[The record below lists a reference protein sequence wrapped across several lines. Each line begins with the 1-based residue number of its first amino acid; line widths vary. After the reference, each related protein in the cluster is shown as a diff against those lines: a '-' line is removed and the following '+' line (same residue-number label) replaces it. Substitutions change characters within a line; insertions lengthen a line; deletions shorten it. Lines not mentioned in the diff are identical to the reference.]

1 MNYSVNLKDLPIFKK
16 IIVDYLLED
25 KRIEGFSEGLPSK
38 EKIESMMEMKFR
50 SAEIRKSLS
59 SSILSDYSEREVAQP
74 VIDNI
79 NLLSD
84 SRTFTVTT
92 GHQLN
97 LFTGPLYFILKIAQ
111 TIKLSSQLKQLFPG
125 YSFVPVYWMATED
138 HDLEEINHIHLFNQ
152 KREWQT
158 SQKGATG
165 RMNTQGIDALGDNLK
180 GLFENSPATKNLV
193 GQITEIYNAS
203 QTLAEATRGMVH
215 LLFPKE
221 GIVVMDADKS
231 ELKKHFI
238 PLLLKELKESAVFE
252 KMNRT
257 NEELKGLGY
266 HAQVNPREINLFY
279 LKQSSRNRIVREKDK
294 WSELN
299 GEQTWN
305 WEELE
310 LEVNDFPERFS
321 PNAAFRPLYQEFIL
335 PNLMTV
341 GGPGEIAYWLQL
353 KSVFKEFK
361 VDFPFLQLR
370 NSHLFLSKKQT
381 DLLDEFSLITNDLLT
396 RKEELLK
403 SVAGELV
410 KVDLKDDSKYI
421 IRKLEDLT
429 RKVINEDSTLEG
441 KMLGVKKVLENS
453 LDQIQSKLEK
463 SVKSKNSN
471 KFSQLEKL
479 HDSVTPGGKLNER
492 TINFFNLLNHINL
505 DDFIEEI
512 SILEDDFTPKLYVHS
527 Y

>member
-16 IIVDYLLED
+16 IIVDYLLKD
-25 KRIEGFSEGLPSK
+25 KRIEGFSEELPSK

-59 SSILSDYSEREVAQP
+59 SSILSDYSEREVSQL

-84 SRTFTVTT
+84 SRTFTITT

-111 TIKLSSQLKQLFPG
+111 TIKLSSQLKQLYPG
-125 YSFVPVYWMATED
+125 YSFIPVYWMATED
-138 HDLEEINHIHLFNQ
+138 HDLEEINHINLFNQ

-279 LKQSSRNRIVREKDK
+279 LKESSRNRIVREKDK

-421 IRKLEDLT
+421 ISKLEDLT
-429 RKVINEDSTLEG
+429 RKVINEDSALEG
-441 KMLGVKKVLENS
+441 KMLSVKKVLENS
-453 LDQIQSKLEK
+453 LNQIQSKLEK

>member
-1 MNYSVNLKDLPIFKK
+1 MNYSADLKDLPILKK
-16 IIVDYLLED
+16 IIFDYVLED
-25 KRIEGFSEGLPSK
+25 ERIKGFSEGLPSK
-38 EKIESMMEMKFR
+38 ERIESMMETKFR

-59 SSILSDYSEREVAQP
+59 SSILSDYSEKYDYQP

-111 TIKLSSQLKQLFPG
+111 TIKLSTQLKKLFPDF
-125 YSFVPVYWMATED
+125 SFVPVYWMATED

-165 RMNTQGIDALGDNLK
+165 RMNTQGLDAFGDNLK
-180 GLFENSPATKNLV
+180 DLFENSPATKSLV
-193 GQITEIYNAS
+193 GRITEIYNTS

-238 PLLLKELKESAVFE
+238 PLLLKELKESTVFE
-252 KMNRT
+252 RMTRT

-266 HAQVNPREINLFY
+266 HAQVNPRKINLFY
-279 LKQSSRNRIVREKDK
+279 LKESSRNRIVREKDK

-341 GGPGEIAYWLQL
+341 GGSGEIAYWLQL

-381 DLLDEFSLITNDLLT
+381 DLLDEFSLKINDLLT

-429 RKVINEDSTLEG
+429 RKVINEDSSLEG
-441 KMLGVKKVLENS
+441 KMLGVKRVLENS
-453 LDQIQSKLEK
+453 LNQIQSKLEK

-492 TINFFNLLNHINL
+492 TINFFSLLNHVNL
-505 DDFIEEI
+505 EYFIEEI

>member
-1 MNYSVNLKDLPIFKK
+1 
-16 IIVDYLLED
+16 
-25 KRIEGFSEGLPSK
+25 
-38 EKIESMMEMKFR
+38 
-50 SAEIRKSLS
+50 
-59 SSILSDYSEREVAQP
+59 
-74 VIDNI
+74 
-79 NLLSD
+79 
-84 SRTFTVTT
+84 
-92 GHQLN
+92 
-97 LFTGPLYFILKIAQ
+97 
-111 TIKLSSQLKQLFPG
+111 
-125 YSFVPVYWMATED
+125 
-138 HDLEEINHIHLFNQ
+138 
-152 KREWQT
+152 
-158 SQKGATG
+158 
-165 RMNTQGIDALGDNLK
+165 
-180 GLFENSPATKNLV
+180 
-193 GQITEIYNAS
+193 
-203 QTLAEATRGMVH
+203 
-215 LLFPKE
+215 
-221 GIVVMDADKS
+221 
-231 ELKKHFI
+231 
-238 PLLLKELKESAVFE
+238 
-252 KMNRT
+252 
-257 NEELKGLGY
+257 
-266 HAQVNPREINLFY
+266 
-279 LKQSSRNRIVREKDK
+279 
-294 WSELN
+294 
-299 GEQTWN
+299 
-305 WEELE
+305 
-310 LEVNDFPERFS
+310 
-321 PNAAFRPLYQEFIL
+321 
-335 PNLMTV
+335 MTV

-381 DLLDEFSLITNDLLT
+381 DLLDEFSLKTNDLLT

-410 KVDLKDDSKYI
+410 KVDLQDDSKYI

-505 DDFIEEI
+505 EDFIEEI

>member
-1 MNYSVNLKDLPIFKK
+1 MNYSADLKDLPILKK
-16 IIVDYLLED
+16 IIFDYVLED

-38 EKIESMMEMKFR
+38 ERIESMMKTKFR

-59 SSILSDYSEREVAQP
+59 SSILSDYSEKYDYQP

-111 TIKLSSQLKQLFPG
+111 TIKLSTQLRKLFPDF
-125 YSFVPVYWMATED
+125 SFVPVFWMATED

-152 KREWQT
+152 KRGWQT

-180 GLFENSPATKNLV
+180 DLFENSPATKSLV
-193 GQITEIYNAS
+193 GQITEIYNTS

-252 KMNRT
+252 RMKRT
-257 NEELKGLGY
+257 NDELKGLGY
-266 HAQVNPREINLFY
+266 HVQVNPREINLFY
-279 LKQSSRNRIVREKDK
+279 LKESSRNRIVRDKDK

-341 GGPGEIAYWLQL
+341 GGSGEIAYWLQL

-381 DLLDEFSLITNDLLT
+381 DLLDEFSLKTNDLLN

-421 IRKLEDLT
+421 ISKLEDLT
-429 RKVINEDSTLEG
+429 RKVINEDSALEG
-441 KMLGVKKVLENS
+441 KMLGAKRVLENS
-453 LDQIQSKLEK
+453 LNQIQSKLEK

-492 TINFFNLLNHINL
+492 TINFFSLLNHVNL
-505 DDFIEEI
+505 EDFIEEI